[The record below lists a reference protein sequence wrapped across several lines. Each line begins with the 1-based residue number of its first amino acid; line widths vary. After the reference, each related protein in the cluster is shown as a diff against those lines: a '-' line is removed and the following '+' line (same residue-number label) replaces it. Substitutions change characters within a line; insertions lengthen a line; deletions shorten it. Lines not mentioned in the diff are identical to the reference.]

1 MPKIFEQ
8 SLIIIQGAATEPMTP
23 TLIVSTDTF
32 TIPADTQVL
41 FVVPC
46 RKDGTMVI
54 DGYEV
59 ILD

>member
-1 MPKIFEQ
+1 MPKIFDQ
-8 SLIIIQGAATEPMTP
+8 SPILFIEEVEIVTP
-23 TLIVSTDTF
+23 TLIADGDTF
-32 TIPADTQVL
+32 TIVEDTQML